1 MSENE
6 KFSLD
11 KINKIQNY
19 VIEVGKNLKD
29 LHLNILKYNE
39 ELGEENFP
47 ATLNLLPKISLKIN
61 DLNKILKQNNE
72 IKISGLDNE
81 IVQINT
87 WVSNQN
93 DPELLKQKKIKYK
106 QFFKYNLDEKSK
118 SKKLQVKVVGIGK
131 FECNNFKLKLD
142 ESKFSLA
149 LIYGGDEEKMKK
161 FEDWNLENI
170 LNYISNFY
178 KFFEKIN
185 LEDELKVIHESY
197 ENCLKNKS
205 LDEESVPVIDILAEY
220 IKIKEKIKDK
230 LIYPKRI
237 LFSFLIYKISKNPN
251 ISVMGKRITKKTA
264 TRLASSKSE
273 YHLWIPRNMEDQIG
287 ENIMYLSFK
296 KVDAVQ

>member
-1 MSENE
+1 MSKNE
-6 KFSLD
+6 KFNLD
-11 KINKIQNY
+11 QSNKIQNY

-39 ELGEENFP
+39 ELGEENFA
-47 ATLNLLPKISLKIN
+47 ATYNLLLKLSLKIN
-61 DLNKILKQNNE
+61 DLDKILKQNKE

-87 WVSNQN
+87 WVKNQN
-93 DPELLKQKKIKYK
+93 DPDLLKKNKIKYK

-118 SKKLQVKVVGIGK
+118 SKKLQVKGLFPK
-131 FECNNFKLKLD
+131 FECNNFKLKLN
-142 ESKFSLA
+142 ESNFSLA

-170 LNYISNFY
+170 LNYIIDFY

-185 LEDELKVIHESY
+185 LEDELKVIYESY

-205 LDEESVPVIDILAEY
+205 LDEESVPVIDILTEY
-220 IKIKEKIKDK
+220 IKIKEKIKEK
-230 LIYPKRI
+230 IIYPKRI

-264 TRLASSKSE
+264 TRLASSKSD

-296 KVDAVQ
+296 KVDVL

>member
-1 MSENE
+1 MSKNE
-6 KFSLD
+6 KFNLD
-11 KINKIQNY
+11 QSNKIQNY

-39 ELGEENFP
+39 ELGEENFA
-47 ATLNLLPKISLKIN
+47 ATYNLLLKLSLKIN
-61 DLNKILKQNNE
+61 DLDKILKQNKE

-87 WVSNQN
+87 WVKNQN
-93 DPELLKQKKIKYK
+93 DPDLLKKNKIKYK

-118 SKKLQVKVVGIGK
+118 SKKLQVKGLFPK
-131 FECNNFKLKLD
+131 FECNNFKLKLN
-142 ESKFSLA
+142 ESNFSLA

-170 LNYISNFY
+170 LNYIIDFY

-185 LEDELKVIHESY
+185 LEDELKVIYESY

-264 TRLASSKSE
+264 TRLASSKSD

-296 KVDAVQ
+296 KVDVL

>member
-1 MSENE
+1 MSKNE
-6 KFSLD
+6 KFNLD
-11 KINKIQNY
+11 QSNKIQNY

-39 ELGEENFP
+39 ELGEENFA
-47 ATLNLLPKISLKIN
+47 ATYNLLLKLSLKIN
-61 DLNKILKQNNE
+61 DLDKILKQNKE

-87 WVSNQN
+87 WVKNQN
-93 DPELLKQKKIKYK
+93 DPDLLKKNKIKYK

-118 SKKLQVKVVGIGK
+118 SKKLQVKGLFPK
-131 FECNNFKLKLD
+131 FECNNFKLKLN
-142 ESKFSLA
+142 ESNFSLA

-161 FEDWNLENI
+161 FEDWDAENI

-205 LDEESVPVIDILAEY
+205 LNEESVPVIDILAEY

-296 KVDAVQ
+296 KVDVL

>member
-1 MSENE
+1 MSKNE
-6 KFSLD
+6 KFNLD
-11 KINKIQNY
+11 QINKIQNY

-39 ELGEENFP
+39 ELGKENFA
-47 ATLNLLPKISLKIN
+47 ATYNLLIKLSLKIN
-61 DLNKILKQNNE
+61 DLDKILKQNKE

-87 WVSNQN
+87 WVKNQK
-93 DPELLKQKKIKYK
+93 DPDLLKKNKIEYK

-118 SKKLQVKVVGIGK
+118 SKKLQVKGLFPK
-131 FECNNFKLKLD
+131 FECNNFKLKLN
-142 ESKFSLA
+142 ENNFSLA

-161 FEDWNLENI
+161 FEDWDVENI

>member
-11 KINKIQNY
+11 QINKIQNY
-19 VIEVGKNLKD
+19 VIEVSKNLKD
-29 LHLNILKYNE
+29 LHLNILKYNK

-47 ATLNLLPKISLKIN
+47 ATLKLLRKLSLKIK
-61 DLNKILKQNNE
+61 DLDKILKQNNE

-81 IVQINT
+81 IVQIST
-87 WVSNQN
+87 WINNKN
-93 DPELLKQKKIKYK
+93 DPDLLKKKKIEYK
-106 QFFKYNLDEKSK
+106 QFFRYNLDEKSK
-118 SKKLQVKVVGIGK
+118 SNKLKVKGLFPK

-149 LIYGGDEEKMKK
+149 LIYGGDEEKMKN
-161 FEDWNLENI
+161 FEDWNVENI

-178 KFFEKIN
+178 KFFEKMN

-205 LDEESVPVIDILAEY
+205 LNEESVPVIDILAEY
-220 IKIKEKIKDK
+220 IKIKEKIKDE

-264 TRLASSKSE
+264 TRLASSKSD
-273 YHLWIPRNMEDQIG
+273 YHLWIPTNMEDQIG

-296 KVDAVQ
+296 KVDVV

>member
-1 MSENE
+1 MSKNE
-6 KFSLD
+6 KFNLD
-11 KINKIQNY
+11 QSNKIQNY

-39 ELGEENFP
+39 ELGEENFA
-47 ATLNLLPKISLKIN
+47 ATYNLLLKLSLKIN
-61 DLNKILKQNNE
+61 DLDKILKQNKE

-87 WVSNQN
+87 WVKNQN
-93 DPELLKQKKIKYK
+93 DPDLLKKNKIKYK

-118 SKKLQVKVVGIGK
+118 SKKLQVKGLFPK
-131 FECNNFKLKLD
+131 FECNNFKLKLN
-142 ESKFSLA
+142 ESNFSLA

-170 LNYISNFY
+170 LNYIINFY

-205 LDEESVPVIDILAEY
+205 LNEESVPVIDILAEY
-220 IKIKEKIKDK
+220 IKIKEKI
-230 LIYPKRI
+230 IYPKRI

-251 ISVMGKRITKKTA
+251 MSVMGKRITKKTA
-264 TRLASSKSE
+264 TRLASSKSD

-296 KVDAVQ
+296 KVDVL

>member
-1 MSENE
+1 MSKNE
-6 KFSLD
+6 KFNLD
-11 KINKIQNY
+11 QINKIQNY

-39 ELGEENFP
+39 ELGKQNFA
-47 ATLNLLPKISLKIN
+47 ATYNLLLKLSLKIN
-61 DLNKILKQNNE
+61 DLDKILKQNKE

-81 IVQINT
+81 IIQINT
-87 WVSNQN
+87 WVKNQK
-93 DPELLKQKKIKYK
+93 DPDLLKKNKIKYK

-118 SKKLQVKVVGIGK
+118 SKKLQVKGLFPK
-131 FECNNFKLKLD
+131 FECNNFKLKLN
-142 ESKFSLA
+142 ESNFSLA

-161 FEDWNLENI
+161 FEDWDVENI